1 MSITTV
7 GNNLIH
13 YEAVGRGQPLI
24 FIHGWLGS
32 WRYWWPSMQG
42 LSAHYR
48 TFALDLWGFGDSSKP
63 ADKYSLAAYVS
74 LLDNFIDRLGVA
86 VPVALIGHSLGAA
99 VAVRYAAEKPE
110 NVARVATVSLPVTGR
125 HLNAR
130 LAQTDTHALAERVFA
145 RTEKHPEV
153 EGEMRKTDPAVWSSL
168 GDEFSRADF
177 VADLSQIAC
186 PLLLIFG
193 NHDPI
198 VEQPNGDL
206 EGFIHPAGN
215 RAYVTFD
222 ACSHF
227 PMLEEKARFNRL
239 ILEFLRSDES
249 VAGLAPKDYWQR
261 RTH

>member
-7 GNNLIH
+7 GSNLIH

-48 TFALDLWGFGDSSKP
+48 TFALDLWGFGDSSK
-63 ADKYSLAAYVS
+63 ATDMYSLSNYVS
-74 LLDNFIDRLGVA
+74 LLDSFIDRLGVA

-99 VAVRYAAEKPE
+99 VAVRYAAERPE
-110 NVARVATVSLPVTGR
+110 HVSRVATVSLPITGR
-125 HLNAR
+125 HLNAP
-130 LAQTDTHALAERVFA
+130 LAQSDTAALAERVFA

-153 EGEMRKTDPAVWSSL
+153 EGEMRKTDPAALSSL
-168 GDEFSRADF
+168 AGEFSQANF
-177 VADLSQIAC
+177 IADLSQIQC
-186 PLLLIFG
+186 PLLLVFG

-206 EGFIHPAGN
+206 EGFIQPAGN

-227 PMLEEKARFNRL
+227 PMLEEKAKFNRL
-239 ILEFLRSDES
+239 ILEFLRSEEN
-249 VAGLAPKDYWQR
+249 VANLAPKDYWQR
-261 RTH
+261 RTY